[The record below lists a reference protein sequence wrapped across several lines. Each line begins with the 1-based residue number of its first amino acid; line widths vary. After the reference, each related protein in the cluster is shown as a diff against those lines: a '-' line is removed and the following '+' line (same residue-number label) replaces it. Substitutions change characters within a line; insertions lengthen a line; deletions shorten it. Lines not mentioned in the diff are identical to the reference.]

1 MSHYCRITAVDPI
14 SAPSEPNA
22 QSRGPGNI
30 AIIGSPREVARVAL
44 KILLMVA
51 MALILSLESTA
62 AILPQSPGSSGTV
75 DVRFPVPEYYQKYAT
90 QDGNPVPTTGRLF
103 LLLPPN
109 FDSRRVWPILIVTA
123 TKDPGHTA
131 PSDAPWYRAAAA
143 ADGWIVL
150 ATDATVRPRND
161 SVSWRLALLAAGLDV
176 VHHEWPKSG
185 QWPVAFAGISGGAK
199 CAQWLGAI
207 LAQTHSLNIRGFF
220 LSGINE
226 DQMPEALKTNV
237 APPGFLRLPIW
248 ISSGIND
255 RIATPAQEQQ
265 VKGSLVR
272 TGFQNVRLS
281 RFSGG
286 HEVNRADLESAL
298 KWFREQ
304 GHF

>member
-1 MSHYCRITAVDPI
+1 MLRCDLRCLLTSSVKELRLAPQCR
-14 SAPSEPNA
+14 APLSSIGRSNV
-22 QSRGPGNI
+22 
-30 AIIGSPREVARVAL
+30 AIIGVQRKVARVTL
-44 KILLMVA
+44 KILLPVA
-51 MALILSLESTA
+51 MASILSLESTA
-62 AILPQSPGSSGTV
+62 AILPQSPGNSGTV
-75 DVRFPVPEYYQKYAT
+75 DVRFPVPKYYQQYAT

-109 FDSRRVWPILIVTA
+109 FDPRPVWSILIVTA
-123 TKDPGHTA
+123 TKDPGHTG
-131 PSDAPWYRAAAA
+131 PSDAPWYRPAAAA
-143 ADGWIVL
+143 EGWIVL

-161 SVSWRLALLAAGLDV
+161 SVGWRVALLAAGLDV
-176 VHHEWPKSG
+176 VPHHWPKSA

-207 LAQTHSLNIRGFF
+207 LAQTHSLNVCGFF

-226 DQMPEALKTNV
+226 DQMPEALKTNP

-272 TGFQNVRLS
+272 TGFQNVRSSRILVFASAVRELS
-281 RFSGG
+281 
-286 HEVNRADLESAL
+286 VMA
-298 KWFREQ
+298 
-304 GHF
+304 

>member
-1 MSHYCRITAVDPI
+1 
-14 SAPSEPNA
+14 
-22 QSRGPGNI
+22 
-30 AIIGSPREVARVAL
+30 VAL
-44 KILLMVA
+44 KILVTVA

-75 DVRFPVPEYYQKYAT
+75 DVRFPVPQYYQQYAT

-103 LLLPPN
+103 LLLPLN

-131 PSDAPWYRAAAA
+131 PSDAPWYHTAAAA
-143 ADGWIVL
+143 EGWIVL

-226 DQMPEALKTNV
+226 DQMPEALKANP

-265 VKGSLVR
+265 VNGSLVR

-286 HEVNRADLESAL
+286 HEVNRSDLESAL